1 MKVIRFF
8 TTTIALGLAALAGV
22 AGYRVLESQLEADV
36 YRQRLAD
43 TERDLVQLRDQY
55 EQVVRRT
62 AVTELVVTG
71 GVLSVHVRAG
81 DGSILSLP
89 TPFDPSREIY
99 VDYVVIDG
107 RLWIR
112 RIFDEDTA
120 PGQGMLI
127 DPALGDVDWDA
138 DEAAQGKASYRALGE
153 GRWVISVSGNG
164 ALDLARAREDE
175 VVRLAAPP
183 PIREWSPAQQEAQD
197 ALRDLEPEEVFR
209 ELTRRITSPTSPIS
223 PTSD

>member
-1 MKVIRFF
+1 MKIVRFF
-8 TTTIALGLAALAGV
+8 TTAIALGLAALAGV

-36 YRQRLAD
+36 YRQRLAE

-62 AVTELVVTG
+62 AVTELVVTD

-89 TPFDPSREIY
+89 TPFDPTREIY

-127 DPALGDVDWDA
+127 DPALGAIDWEA
-138 DEAAQGKASYRALGE
+138 DEVAQGKASYRALGE

-175 VVRLAAPP
+175 VVRLAPPP
-183 PIREWSPAQQEAQD
+183 PIREWSPAQREAQE
-197 ALRDLEPEEVFR
+197 ALRDLEPKEVLR
-209 ELTRRITSPTSPIS
+209 ELTRRITS
-223 PTSD
+223 D